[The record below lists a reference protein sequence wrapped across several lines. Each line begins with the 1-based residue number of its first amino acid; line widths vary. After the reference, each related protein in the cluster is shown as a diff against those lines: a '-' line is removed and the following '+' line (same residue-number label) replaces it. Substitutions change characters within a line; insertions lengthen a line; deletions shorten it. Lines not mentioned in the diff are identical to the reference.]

1 MLGAALAWA
10 FYSLLLRRR
19 PRDLPQDVTLAASI
33 MAALGLLLLLL
44 LLQGSARFNATPA
57 TLGALGYI
65 AVFASLIAFLLWSY
79 GVNAIGAARAGQ
91 FVNLMPVFGAGL
103 AVVLLGESITA
114 SQLVGAAFVFA
125 GILLV
130 QRRGVLGA

>member
-1 MLGAALAWA
+1 
-10 FYSLLLRRR
+10 
-19 PRDLPQDVTLAASI
+19 
-33 MAALGLLLLLL
+33 
-44 LLQGSARFNATPA
+44 
-57 TLGALGYI
+57 
-65 AVFASLIAFLLWSY
+65 
-79 GVNAIGAARAGQ
+79 VNAIGAARAGQ